1 MASPQVENGAVSI
14 ADELA
19 VAIARYKFTS
29 VEVRMLIAV
38 MNMTYRVGK
47 TKSEISVDDLR
58 YGLNEKRYRVEEAI
72 ESLVRQNVLFIQ
84 ALPNGDQI
92 IGIQK
97 DFEKWGLPGVEP
109 LSKSIVLQ
117 NSGNTLKG
125 GSTLYKVNTTSIVVP
140 KIGNHNAPP
149 DKFLKFVLKEMGL
162 TLGVAKWRK
171 ERQSAHALYKV
182 ALGLCHEPRA
192 AIVAIKDYFE
202 EVADTNFR
210 TRVNMPM
217 TYMLSRFEQYQKQIP
232 KKPRSVK
239 QDEEITGYRLRYNIK
254 QGRWVRTNDRIKP
267 VQR

>member
-182 ALGLCHEPRA
+182 ALGLCHEPLA
-192 AIVAIKDYFE
+192 ALTAMKDHFE
-202 EVADTNFR
+202 DKADTNFR
-210 TRVNMPM
+210 TRVNMPC
-217 TYMLSRFEQYQKQIP
+217 TYMLATFAQWQKQIP
-232 KKPRSVK
+232 NKPRSIRT
-239 QDEEITGYRLRYNIK
+239 DEEITGYRFRYDVRK
-254 QGRWVRTNDRIKP
+254 GRWVSSGHKIKP
-267 VQR
+267 I

>member
-1 MASPQVENGAVSI
+1 MANPQVENGGITI

-29 VEVRMLIAV
+29 VEVRMLIAI
-38 MNMTYRVGK
+38 MNMTYRVDK
-47 TKSEISVDDLR
+47 TKAEISVDDLR
-58 YGLNEKRYRVEEAI
+58 YALNEKRYRIEEALN
-72 ESLVRQNVLFIQ
+72 SLVKQNVVFVQ
-84 ALPNGDQI
+84 TLPNDDQI
-92 IGIQK
+92 IGVQK
-97 DFEKWGLPGVEP
+97 DFEKWGVTDTEP
-109 LSKSIVLQ
+109 LSKSKVLQ
-117 NSGNTLKG
+117 KSGNTLKG
-125 GSTLYKVNTTSIVVP
+125 GYNIYNNNTTSIVVP
-140 KIGNHNAPP
+140 KIGNHNSPP
-149 DKFLKFVLKEMGL
+149 DKLQQFVLREMGI
-162 TLGVAKWRK
+162 TLGVSKWRV
-171 ERQSAHALYKV
+171 ERRSAHALYKI
-182 ALGLCHEPRA
+182 ALELCHEPRA